1 MWSFC
6 QALGKPNTGVSEEAI
21 LDTAVAQF
29 EVRKRAF
36 NGFSGLATK
45 DMAIR
50 IPGIKAIRGKPIY
63 DDRILIPR

>member
-1 MWSFC
+1 MPDTRESR
-6 QALGKPNTGVSEEAI
+6 EAI

-29 EVRKRAF
+29 EARKRTF

-63 DDRILIPR
+63 DDRIVIPRYEISL